1 MKDSDIT
8 LTCRHCGKEF
18 VFTRAEQNFYELK
31 GFTTPSRC
39 KECRSEKQ
47 SATIHRVC
55 AQCGT
60 EIEKEAPVYCNTCLT
75 NVQLEFELK
84 NKQSKKATN
93 AAHTK
98 LQAIESEK
106 SELAELLRQKEQLL
120 AELESK
126 FNNLSQDL
134 EKAVQFHAS
143 LEWLEPALNSIK
155 ERLDGLE
162 QAQIK
167 NNERMLQT
175 VQKMHELFDNISLWE
190 ITKRSL
196 KHLGKVPSPDKA
208 HFDTP

>member
-1 MKDSDIT
+1 MKDTDIN
-8 LTCRHCGKEF
+8 LTCRQCGKEF
-18 VFTRAEQNFYELK
+18 VFTRAEQKFYELK

-39 KECRSEKQ
+39 KECRSDKQ
-47 SATIHRVC
+47 SAAYHRIC

-60 EIEKEAPVYCNTCLT
+60 ELEKEAAVYCNTCLT

-84 NKQSKKATN
+84 NKHSQKAAN

-106 SELAELLRQKEQLL
+106 SELAEQLRQKEQLL

-126 FNNLSQDL
+126 FNNLSHDL
-134 EKAVQFHAS
+134 EKAVQFHTS
-143 LEWLEPALNSIK
+143 FEWLEPTLNSIK

-167 NNERMLQT
+167 SNERMLQI
-175 VQKMHELFDNISLWE
+175 VQKMHELFDNIGLWE